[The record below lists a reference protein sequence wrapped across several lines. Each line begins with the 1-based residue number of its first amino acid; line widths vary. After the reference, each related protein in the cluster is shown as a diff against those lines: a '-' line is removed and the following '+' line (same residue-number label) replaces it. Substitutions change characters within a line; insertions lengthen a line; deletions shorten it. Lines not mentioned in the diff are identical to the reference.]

1 MYPPC
6 NDAFS
11 VTNSNLTKGKL
22 MPKDASKEKN
32 TYVSIGLLIY
42 IKEKKNIPI
51 SMWKCCLQN
60 YRRVFRPPTNMIS
73 CRFTGLDVGTLKY
86 QFKVVGWN
94 LK

>member
-51 SMWKCCLQN
+51 SM
-60 YRRVFRPPTNMIS
+60 
-73 CRFTGLDVGTLKY
+73 
-86 QFKVVGWN
+86 
-94 LK
+94 